1 MNAMPIDWLDQL
13 KREYP
18 KRSGPMSW
26 PRVFLKLRRA
36 LIETNW
42 DEIMEGVKRYA
53 KYCQDAGTEG
63 SSFVVA
69 PARFFE
75 DEIYLES
82 LKFEQPQT
90 KEQTAKAE
98 IARKESD
105 RMERCIADAARL
117 GCPLR
122 PYPQESAAAFETR
135 VAIERDRDRT
145 VSSGGDL
152 GERIR
157 GLANHMR
164 IAK

>member
-82 LKFEQPQT
+82 LTFTPAKDPKVAAHEAQAAERWDRASRLANDLSVERYRGDSIDTFE
-90 KEQTAKAE
+90 
-98 IARKESD
+98 
-105 RMERCIADAARL
+105 
-117 GCPLR
+117 
-122 PYPQESAAAFETR
+122 
-135 VAIERDRDRT
+135 
-145 VSSGGDL
+145 
-152 GERIR
+152 ERIR
-157 GLANHMR
+157 AVQNGRLPQPSQGRTEHPLSARITDLANRMR
-164 IAK
+164 ITK

>member
-122 PYPQESAAAFETR
+122 PYPHESATAYEHR
-135 VAIERDRDRT
+135 LRT
-145 VSSGGDL
+145 EQDNQRSVRRGDAL
-152 GERIR
+152 GENIR
-157 GLANHMR
+157 NLTDRMR